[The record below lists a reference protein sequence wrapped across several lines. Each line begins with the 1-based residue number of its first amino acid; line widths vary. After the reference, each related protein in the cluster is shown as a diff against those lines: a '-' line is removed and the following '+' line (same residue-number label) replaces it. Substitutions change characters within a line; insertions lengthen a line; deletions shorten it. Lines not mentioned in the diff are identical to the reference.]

1 MKESLFR
8 SSHLPLDLL
17 ISDAWRASGVECMH
31 AAALVDHAQ
40 YDTPHYE
47 LAIVEGQQDKI

>member
-1 MKESLFR
+1 MKVSLSR
-8 SSHLPLDLL
+8 SSHSPLDIL

-31 AAALVDHAQ
+31 AAALVDNAQ

-47 LAIVEGQQDKI
+47 LAIIEGQRDKI